1 MERKFVNKIRKKDPK
16 GLDYIINTYSK
27 KVYFLVYK
35 IIGQYGKEEVEECV
49 SDVFYK
55 IWNSIEEF
63 DEKRGSFSSFIF
75 IKAKYL
81 ALDYKRKLEK
91 NKTINI
97 DIEDKITNAQTTEC
111 LILDKEN
118 SEEIINII
126 NKFKE
131 PDKTYFHYRY
141 FMYYK
146 IDEIADKFSTTRSSI
161 ENRLYRCRL
170 IIKEHLEGRYKNE
183 R

>member
-1 MERKFVNKIRKKDPK
+1 MERKIVNKIQKRDPK

-55 IWNSIEEF
+55 IWHSIDEF
-63 DEKRGSFSSFIF
+63 DERKGSFSSFIF

-91 NKTINI
+91 NKTTNI
-97 DIEDKITNAQTTEC
+97 EIEDNITNYKTTES
-111 LILDKEN
+111 LIIDKEN

-131 PDKTYFHYRY
+131 PDKTYFYHRY

-146 IDEIADKFSTTRSSI
+146 IDEIAGKFNTTRAAI